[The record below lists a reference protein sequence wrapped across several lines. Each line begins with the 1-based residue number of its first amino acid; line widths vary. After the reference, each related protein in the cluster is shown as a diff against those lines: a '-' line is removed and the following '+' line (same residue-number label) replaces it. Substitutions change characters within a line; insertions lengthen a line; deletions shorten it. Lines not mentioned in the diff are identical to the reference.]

1 MNRTAERNAYIKVIS
16 NRSISGQMIV
26 LPGGFV
32 RKPPIEQEKE
42 ILNICRK
49 HLYENG
55 DPRGNSSERISSY
68 RYYFSSDD
76 FLDYRVEE
84 IEALA

>member
-1 MNRTAERNAYIKVIS
+1 MNRTAERNPYIKVIS
-16 NRSISGQMIV
+16 DRRLQSQMIA
-26 LPGGFV
+26 LPNGFI

-49 HLYENG
+49 HFYENG
-55 DPRGNSSERISSY
+55 DLRGNTSEKISSY
-68 RYYFSSDD
+68 RYYFSSED
-76 FLDYRVEE
+76 FLDYRIEE

>member
-1 MNRTAERNAYIKVIS
+1 MNSTAERSVYIKVIGGRRIQS
-16 NRSISGQMIV
+16 QMIT
-26 LPGGFV
+26 LPNGFI

-42 ILNICRK
+42 ILNICRQ
-49 HLYENG
+49 HFNENR
-55 DPRGNSSERISSY
+55 DLRGNTSEKISSY

-76 FLDYRVEE
+76 FLDYRIEE